1 MEPNTEFNKIL
12 DPPPGLQQKTSKLT
26 HNKFVNW
33 VTRCLKSAEKM
44 PLLEHEVENVYDE
57 TIRKSSSVNIPYR
70 QQLGKIFI
78 PFENTKNEIFLA
90 EFGHES
96 LLNFLSSFLP
106 NKKPD
111 SSEIIQFRNISEK
124 Y

>member
-1 MEPNTEFNKIL
+1 MDPNPELNKIL
-12 DPPPGLQQKTSKLT
+12 DPPPGFQQKTIKLT

-33 VTRCLKSAEKM
+33 ITRCLKSAEKM

-57 TIRKSSSVNIPYR
+57 TIRSSCSANIPYR
-70 QQLGKIFI
+70 QQLGKTSKSKMLLI
-78 PFENTKNEIFLA
+78 KSLA
-90 EFGHES
+90 EFGHET

-111 SSEIIQFRNISEK
+111 SSEFIQFRNISEIK
-124 Y
+124 